1 MRKVTTIIT
10 VFSLLALL
18 AIPFSSCEKYVIP
31 DLRVS
36 PDTLRFGAAADSQKV
51 FVTTNVNTILIMDMQ
66 DPWVFADPGF
76 LEESTEVT
84 FYVLENEES
93 RTRTLEFPVRSEA
106 LQRKIIVI
114 QAGKESL

>member
-1 MRKVTTIIT
+1 MRKVTAFIT
-10 VFSLLALL
+10 ALPLLALL

-31 DLRVS
+31 DLQVS
-36 PDTLRFGAAADSQKV
+36 TDTLRFGAAVDSQKV
-51 FVTTNVNTILIMDMQ
+51 FVTTNVNTILIMDTP
-66 DPWVFADPGF
+66 DTWVFADPDF

-93 RTRTLEFPVRSEA
+93 RSRMLEFPVRSEA

-114 QAGKESL
+114 QAGKED